1 MRQHA
6 TDPNLDKLAKSIA
19 RVLATH
25 TINKDRDVQQK
36 AQMEGLAKDETL
48 FKTMLIRHKHGDI
61 IFRGW
66 IKYITDERR
75 NIMSARPF
83 FRERNETFKSKIA
96 GALATREPVNIYP
109 FQFNGF
115 WVRWVMGRYG
125 HLFSPKSPINKVA
138 KRIFDMR
145 CEIAEQNLPLVFS
158 QAKLFRNK
166 TAAAPT
172 LEFMDMIQVAVEG
185 LMSAIDKYAMPWTP
199 VFRGVIVG
207 RAKGNLIAEY
217 SEPFLHFF
225 PLDRQKIYR
234 ANRAKRRNLEL
245 EQIVEAVNKDL
256 PTHKRTNQEEIQVLM
271 NASSHSSLDQTV
283 RRTNDKSETYLEI
296 MGADESANPECSAEN
311 MELETKLADALDFL
325 SMLEKKA
332 LALKGFLSEVK
343 TNV

>member
-1 MRQHA
+1 MRMHI
-6 TDPNLDKLAKSIA
+6 TDTNLDKLAKGITRLLKSHNIS
-19 RVLATH
+19 
-25 TINKDRDVQQK
+25 KDRNEQQK
-36 AQMEGLAKDETL
+36 AQMEGLAADETL
-48 FKTMLIRHKHGDI
+48 FKTMLIRHKHGDT

-83 FRERNETFKSKIA
+83 FRERNETFKKKIA
-96 GALATREPVNIYP
+96 GALATREPKNIYE

-125 HLFSPKSPINKVA
+125 KLLGEKSQVAKVA
-138 KRIFDMR
+138 DRIFAMR
-145 CEIAEQNLPLVFS
+145 REIAEQNLPLVFS
-158 QAKLFRNK
+158 QAKIFRNK

-234 ANRAKRRNLEL
+234 ANRAKRRNLDLSE
-245 EQIVEAVNKDL
+245 IVEAVNMDL
-256 PTHKRTNQEEIQVLM
+256 PEHKRTNEEEIQVLM
-271 NASSHSSLDQTV
+271 NASSHTSLDQTV
-283 RRTNDKSETYLEI
+283 RRTNEKSETYIEI
-296 MGADESANPECSAEN
+296 MGADESANPELAAESN
-311 MELETKLADALDFL
+311 ELGTKLSGALSFL
-325 SMLEKKA
+325 SVVEKKA
-332 LALKGFLSEVK
+332 LALKGYLSEV
-343 TNV
+343 TDE